1 MFVPFFIDDINQ
13 RCQCGGFTASGRSRD
28 KDKPTLFLCQP
39 KDRFRHPEILRCRD
53 ITCHDTQ
60 YSRIGTSLVESV
72 DTEPSHTRIRVGKV
86 HFPCGFHGFFLFF
99 VKHGFHQFFGHRWCQ
114 FLKSVHFI
122 KCSADPALRPYP
134 HGNM

>member
-1 MFVPFFIDDINQ
+1 MFVPFFIDDIDQ

-39 KDRFRHPEILRCRD
+39 KDSFRHPEVLRCRD
-53 ITCHDTQ
+53 IACHDTQ

-86 HFPCGFHGFFLFF
+86 HFPCGLHGCLLFRS
-99 VKHGFHQFFGHRWCQ
+99 KHRFHQFFCHRRCQ
-114 FLKSVHFI
+114 LIKTIHLV
-122 KCSADPALRPYP
+122 KCSANTAFWANPNC
-134 HGNM
+134 NM